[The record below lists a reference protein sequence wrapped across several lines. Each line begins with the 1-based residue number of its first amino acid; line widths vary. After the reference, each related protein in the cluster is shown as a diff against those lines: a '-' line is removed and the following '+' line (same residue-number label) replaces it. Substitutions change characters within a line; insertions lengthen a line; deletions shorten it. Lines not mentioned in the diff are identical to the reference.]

1 MSTAIKDIVTLQTV
15 VSQAG
20 GATTTSITFDVSTA
34 LAAGISAQV
43 GTGQSGPLV
52 GCTARVDISID
63 GGTTWRQ
70 YDSAL
75 GGTAAST
82 LYSFYFPLPDE
93 IATARCVLT
102 GNSVQP
108 VSVEAYG
115 HRLKSIT

>member
-1 MSTAIKDIVTLQTV
+1 MSTAVKDIVTLQAV
-15 VSQAG
+15 GSQAAA
-20 GATTTSITFDVSTA
+20 ATTTSITFDVSTA
-34 LAAGISAQV
+34 LGAGISAQV
-43 GTGQSGPLV
+43 GTGTSGPV
-52 GCTARVDISID
+52 IGCTARVDISID

-75 GGTAAST
+75 AGNAAST

-93 IATARCVLT
+93 ISTARCVLT
-102 GNSVQP
+102 GNTVSA